1 MGHSQSMNSSPKRVR
16 LAGNLYNTIVPVGAI
31 AIVRPS
37 IWGNPF
43 KITKDMGRVE
53 VIKKFES
60 ALVNGELR
68 FSIDDVKSKLRGKN
82 LACWCP
88 VGESCHGDI
97 LIKYANS

>member
-1 MGHSQSMNSSPKRVR
+1 MSNLPIRVR
-16 LAGNLYNTIVPVGAI
+16 LEGNLYNTIIPVGAV

-43 KITKDMGRVE
+43 KITNEMDRVE

-60 ALVNGELR
+60 ALVKGELR
-68 FSIDDVKSKLRGKN
+68 FGIDDVKSKLRGKN

>member
-1 MGHSQSMNSSPKRVR
+1 MSNLPKRVR
-16 LAGNLYNTIVPVGAI
+16 LEGNLYNTIIPKGAV

-43 KITKDMGRVE
+43 KISSEMGRDE
-53 VIKKFES
+53 VIKKFEL
-60 ALVNGELR
+60 ALTSGELR
-68 FSIDDVKSKLRGKN
+68 FSIEDVKSKLRGKN

-97 LIKYANS
+97 LIKFANS